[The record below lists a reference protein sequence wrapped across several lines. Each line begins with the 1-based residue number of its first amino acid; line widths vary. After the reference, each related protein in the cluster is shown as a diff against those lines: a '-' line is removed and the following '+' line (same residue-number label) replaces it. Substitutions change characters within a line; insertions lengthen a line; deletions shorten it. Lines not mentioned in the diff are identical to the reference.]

1 MRVRNVIAILILAVF
16 LAACGGKP
24 NESIFSRDETV
35 EAAEFVDAGNR
46 KLKLIKKR
54 FKDNEPRYDE
64 LKAALKSKDE
74 AKVRTLSNEFV
85 DQISAGTQE
94 GNEAIELLQ
103 RARDMNINS
112 DFRQYLDLKI
122 ASLEKYVE
130 AFEQRRQAAKLLAE
144 GYDPKDA
151 SKRDRVIAE
160 FKQKE
165 ERFNEIIEEGRQSS
179 QDANDLAKESL
190 RKKP

>member
-1 MRVRNVIAILILAVF
+1 MKVRAPIAFLILAVT

-24 NESIFSRDETV
+24 NESIFSRDETA
-35 EAAEFVDAGNR
+35 EAANFVDSANR

-54 FKDNEPRYDE
+54 FKDNEPRYDD

-74 AKVRTLSNEFV
+74 AKVRAISNEFV

-94 GNEAIELLQ
+94 GNEAIDLLKQ
-103 RARDMNINS
+103 ARDMNVNA

-130 AFEQRRQAAKLLAE
+130 AFEQRRQAAQLLAE

-165 ERFNEIIEEGRQSS
+165 EKFNEIIEEGRQSS

-190 RKKP
+190 KKKP